1 MADPEQEQD
10 LEQVARDTEDELM
23 KGAFEPKADKLEEKA
38 PEPEAKTEQPSEP
51 EKGERLRDP
60 ATGKFVSKDAKG
72 EESQQPAPAEPAK
85 EDEILPSWRAREIN
99 EERRQVQAELE
110 RTRVELA
117 RAQAWAQ
124 QQQRQAQPA
133 QEPAAPDPL
142 LDTPAYTKFV
152 QEQMR
157 AEFAQQRALD
167 RLDMKLELAHAR
179 HGERFEKAYEAL
191 LVEKQRGNQAL
202 VHHLTS
208 QANPGEAI
216 VRWHTQNE
224 VLREVGPDPAAYKQK
239 TQQAT
244 REQLLND
251 PEFRAQAEAHW
262 REQAMG
268 NSGQPSRPNTVVRM
282 PPSLS
287 KATGSSE
294 IPQTSTD
301 GSEAALFN
309 YAMQPKRR

>member
-1 MADPEQEQD
+1 MGEISESEAPLPWWHDHKSSAEQAEIW
-10 LEQVARDTEDELM
+10 AR
-23 KGAFEPKADKLEEKA
+23 EKA
-38 PEPEAKTEQPSEP
+38 EEAKSVEYEARLRAGQVDGYEPEAPRE
-51 EKGERLRDP
+51 GR
-60 ATGKFVSKDAKG
+60 
-72 EESQQPAPAEPAK
+72 SQKRKQAWKQRAMQFSGTEPAK
-85 EDEILPSWRAREIN
+85 EDEVLPSWRAREIN

-110 RTRVELA
+110 RTRAELA

-133 QEPAAPDPL
+133 QEPPAPDPM
-142 LDTPAYTKFV
+142 LDYNAYTKYV
-152 QEQMR
+152 QDKMR
-157 AEFAQQRALD
+157 AEFMQQRAV
-167 RLDMKLELAHAR
+167 DMLNMDLRMAHMQ
-179 HGERFEKAYEAL
+179 HGDRFEKAYEAL
-191 LVEKQRGNQAL
+191 VVEKQRGNQAL
-202 VHHLTS
+202 VNHLTS

-224 VLREVGPDPAAYKQK
+224 VLREVGPDPSAYKQK
-239 TQQAT
+239 T

-262 REQAMG
+262 REQAMGHTSG